1 MATVEGRKNKEF
13 DEEFNTYMMLGPEF
27 EKLSVVKTTCGDKQ
41 LRMGH
46 ELPVNGFLN
55 NSHEVGEEVQCGEVP
70 RPVLQWGCSIT
81 QFTSFKYAW
90 DNFSKQY
97 RSRNIDEQDES
108 QYVINY

>member
-13 DEEFNTYMMLGPEF
+13 DEEFNTDIMLGPEF

-41 LRMGH
+41 LHMGH
-46 ELPVNGFLN
+46 DLPVNGVLN
-55 NSHEVGEEVQCGEVP
+55 DNHEGGEEVRCGEVP
-70 RPVLQWGCSIT
+70 RPVLQWGRSIT

-97 RSRNIDEQDES
+97 RSRNIDEQAES
-108 QYVINY
+108 